1 MKTMRKSILYVVIA
15 LIAVGCATALE
26 QARTN
31 IQATWRIERVVENGQ
46 DVTTEY
52 TATRVNYRIAFDG
65 NNGFVE
71 TYQQFSG
78 GDEIT
83 ISGAWDFSDKAT
95 QLILTDNNQ
104 QRIYRIDKLDDNE
117 MNLTDKTTTIDR
129 QIEFVPS

>member
-1 MKTMRKSILYVVIA
+1 MNNMRKSIFYVIVA
-15 LIAVGCATALE
+15 LVAVGCATALE

-31 IQATWRIERVVENGQ
+31 IQGTWRIEKVIENGQ
-46 DVTTEY
+46 EVTADY
-52 TATRVNYRIAFDG
+52 TSTRVNYRIAFDG

-104 QRIYRIDKLDDNE
+104 SRIYTIDKLDDNE
-117 MNLTDKTTTIDR
+117 LNLTDKTTTIDR
-129 QIEFVPS
+129 QIEFVPN